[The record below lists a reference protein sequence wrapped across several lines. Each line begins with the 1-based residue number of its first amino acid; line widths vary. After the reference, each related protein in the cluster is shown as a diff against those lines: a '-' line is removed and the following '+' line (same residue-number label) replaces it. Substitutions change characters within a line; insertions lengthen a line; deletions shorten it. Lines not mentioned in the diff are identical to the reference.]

1 MRDALSSSS
10 SSSEEAAD
18 FEQLYDYLP
27 PAADASRRGVASGRA
42 DRAGG
47 YSSDMS
53 PSHYAPEPRGS
64 DAESRPP
71 FPYNTYPGGR
81 NAGSNR
87 DDGRTARNHG
97 SRVPR
102 DSLDGHGH
110 SRRQEGRN
118 AGHPLTD
125 PRGPDFPNDN
135 AHPGADS
142 WGHGSSSRPDVTHS
156 RVQAW
161 VHDTSSRRN
170 APHARVDSY
179 VSSSTSGRGY
189 ADASTQ
195 TW

>member
-1 MRDALSSSS
+1 MRASSSSSS
-10 SSSEEAAD
+10 SSSEEGAHFD
-18 FEQLYDYLP
+18 YEYLP
-27 PAADASRRGVASGRA
+27 RVGDASRRPAAPSRV
-42 DRAGG
+42 DHAGG
-47 YSSDMS
+47 YPSDM
-53 PSHYAPEPRGS
+53 PSSRYGSEPRSS

-71 FPYNTYPGGR
+71 FPYNTSLGRR

-102 DSLDGHGH
+102 DSHDGHGK

-125 PRGPDFPNDN
+125 PRGPDFPNDA

-142 WGHGSSSRPDVTHS
+142 WGHGSSSRPNVTHS

-170 APHARVDSY
+170 APHARADSY